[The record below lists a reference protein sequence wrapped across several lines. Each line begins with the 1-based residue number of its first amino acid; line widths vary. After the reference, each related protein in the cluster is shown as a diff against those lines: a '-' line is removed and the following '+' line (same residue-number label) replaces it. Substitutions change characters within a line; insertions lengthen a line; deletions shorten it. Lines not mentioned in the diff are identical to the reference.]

1 MNADTRD
8 IAVSPKTEA
17 AAAAISKTQAALAQA
32 EAMRVALLTL
42 LQCVPAETR
51 DRFKSQYHVKMKR
64 MARSAQSRAV
74 PPAMIESFEDSGQK
88 LLEDLAP

>member
-1 MNADTRD
+1 MNEDTYG
-8 IAVSPKTEA
+8 AVVSPETA
-17 AAAAISKTQAALAQA
+17 AATTSPAHSALAQA

-51 DRFKSQYHVKMKR
+51 ERFRSQYLMKMKR
-64 MARSAQSRAV
+64 VARSAQGRAV
-74 PPAMIESFEDSGQK
+74 PQTLIEQFEDSGQK

>member
-1 MNADTRD
+1 MNEDTRSA
-8 IAVSPKTEA
+8 AVSPETTTA
-17 AAAAISKTQAALAQA
+17 TTSPAQSALAQA

-51 DRFKSQYHVKMKR
+51 ERFKSQYLVKMKR
-64 MARSAQSRAV
+64 VARSAQGRAV
-74 PPAMIESFEDSGQK
+74 PQALIEHFEDSGQK

>member
-1 MNADTRD
+1 MDSTTTTADPTR
-8 IAVSPKTEA
+8 T
-17 AAAAISKTQAALAQA
+17 ALAQA

-51 DRFKSQYHVKMKR
+51 DRFKSQYLVKMKR
-64 MARSAQSRAV
+64 MVRTAQGRDV
-74 PPAMIESFEDSGQK
+74 PQALIEHFEDSGQK

>member
-1 MNADTRD
+1 MDSTTTTADPTR
-8 IAVSPKTEA
+8 T
-17 AAAAISKTQAALAQA
+17 ALAQA

-51 DRFKSQYHVKMKR
+51 DRFKSQYLVKMKR
-64 MARSAQSRAV
+64 MARTAQGRDV
-74 PPAMIESFEDSGQK
+74 PQALIEHFEDSGQK